1 MHPSGPKV
9 MKLAPEAVANEVLRV
24 GGFVVRSRLSIPP
37 AVPLRNG
44 FSMRNFASPL
54 SCVPPAKRPRALSW
68 NPGRSLMVGGPAT
81 LVPLALAIWAWFQTY
96 KVPPGPNA
104 SVALRVEGRVPYTVV
119 DGEPAGL
126 WTRQIDAL
134 SEPPPEQAS

>member
-24 GGFVVRSRLSIPP
+24 GGVVVRSRLSIPP

-54 SCVPPAKRPRALSW
+54 VLRAAGEETQVVELESGQVAD
-68 NPGRSLMVGGPAT
+68 GRSSGNVGAAYLGDLG
-81 LVPLALAIWAWFQTY
+81 LVPDIDGAARSECKRRVGCRGQGC
-96 KVPPGPNA
+96 VHRRGRRSQPG
-104 SVALRVEGRVPYTVV
+104 
-119 DGEPAGL
+119 
-126 WTRQIDAL
+126 
-134 SEPPPEQAS
+134 